1 MMKLMTETR
10 NLSGKGE
17 KKRKTQKESPP
28 ADLYKECRFC
38 LSFQHLSYTV
48 QY

>member
-1 MMKLMTETR
+1 MTETR

-17 KKRKTQKESPP
+17 KKKRKTQKASPP

-38 LSFQHLSYTV
+38 LSFQHRSYTV